1 MHIAREGVLEEMK
14 NNLKQI
20 RELKGLEQ
28 ADVAGDLGLSL
39 STYRS
44 WEQGAR
50 GLNGEKLVM
59 FARYFGV
66 STDTILGTEFSKLH
80 QEKALT
86 PDESRLIAAYR
97 TLDNQQQQTVLSMV
111 EGLANK

>member
-1 MHIAREGVLEEMK
+1 MK

-20 RELKGLEQ
+20 RESKGLEQ
-28 ADVAGDLGLSL
+28 AEVASDLDISL

-50 GLNGEKLVM
+50 GLNGEKLIL

-66 STDTILGTEFSKLH
+66 STDTILGTDFSKLN
-80 QEKALT
+80 QIEALT
-86 PDESRLIAAYR
+86 PEESHLIDKYRSLDESGKHAVM
-97 TLDNQQQQTVLSMV
+97 TLA
-111 EGLANK
+111 EGLAGRD

>member
-1 MHIAREGVLEEMK
+1 MK

-20 RELKGLEQ
+20 RESQGLEQ
-28 ADVAGDLGLSL
+28 ADVARDLDISL

-59 FARYFGV
+59 FAKYFKV
-66 STDTILGTEFSKLH
+66 TTDTILGSQYSELDKTLSLDNN
-80 QEKALT
+80 EKHLV
-86 PDESRLIAAYR
+86 SAYR
-97 TLDNQQQQTVLSMV
+97 TLGDDLQHSVLTIVLSLAG
-111 EGLANK
+111 EGN

>member
-1 MHIAREGVLEEMK
+1 MK

-20 RELKGLEQ
+20 RESQGLEQ
-28 ADVAGDLGLSL
+28 AKVASDLGISL

-59 FARYFGV
+59 FARYFNV
-66 STDTILGTEFSKLH
+66 STDTILGSQYSELK
-80 QEKALT
+80 KAIRLD
-86 PDESRLIAAYR
+86 PNEERLISAYR
-97 TLDNQQQQTVLSMV
+97 TLDASQQQTVLGMI
-111 EGLANK
+111 EGLASN